1 MTTTHYVEEPT
12 TVSRYSAAAR
22 VNHWITAGSLI
33 LLALSGLAL
42 FHPALFFLTALF
54 GGGEYARMVH
64 PWIGVVLLLGFTGLF
79 LRFWRLNLWEKTD
92 NVWLG
97 RLRSVL
103 AGREEDLPECGKYN
117 AGQKL
122 VFWGMSLLI
131 VVLFISGLGA
141 WNSQH
146 EFLKETFGISFTID
160 QKRLAILVHA
170 VAAIGAI
177 LIWIVHVYAALWV
190 KGTVRAMMRG
200 SVTGGWAWR
209 HHRRWLREEVAAD
222 AKRPDGK

>member
-1 MTTTHYVEEPT
+1 MTTSHYRDEPT

-22 VNHWITAGSLI
+22 VNHWVTACSLI

-42 FHPALFFLTALF
+42 FHPSLFFLTGLF
-54 GGGEYARMVH
+54 GGGEYTRIVH
-64 PWIGVVLLLGFTGLF
+64 PWIGLVLLVSFAGLF
-79 LRFWRLNLWEKTD
+79 LRFWRLNLWERTD

-97 RLRSVL
+97 RVRAVL
-103 AGREEDLPECGKYN
+103 AGREEELPEVGKYN

-122 VFWGMSLLI
+122 VFWGMSILI
-131 VVLFISGLGA
+131 VLLFVSGVGI
-141 WNSQH
+141 WRSQYP
-146 EFLKETFGISFTID
+146 FLQETFGIVIPID
-160 QKRLAILVHA
+160 QQRLAVLVHA
-170 VAAIGAI
+170 LAAIGAI

-209 HHRRWLREEVAAD
+209 HHRRWLREEIGTGTPR
-222 AKRPDGK
+222 RPAE